1 VPGNLEILDVKG
13 KLDALLHALPKILIS
28 CLHAPVAQAAAAV
41 VTASAVGA
49 VTPAAV
55 TAAEHIQLSAA
66 VAAACRVT
74 WKLATTTDL
83 RRRLVACGVAQ
94 SLFAV
99 AARLPLLMPNCTGTT
114 AAHNDDQHKHSSTIT
129 TQQYATDLAD
139 DDHSSSTS
147 IHCYGALAA
156 LMPSTAVKDDAAAHT
171 TTTAINSTTGNST
184 LQSHL
189 HTLFDAAQYSLN
201 STACDMAA
209 TALAAAL
216 TTHAG
221 CRIAAAKTGLAPR
234 LSTLMQHP
242 RSSAV
247 VRLCAAAS
255 AHAFVRSEVD
265 RALLTAA
272 DCGPILVQAAAL
284 CGWAVEQLGSLL
296 QQGHQQKAAAAAS
309 AAASAAAAAVIDDV
323 SSVAAANSGEALL
336 RVKILVNNENAH
348 EDEDECDD
356 EDSSNGSGCNGW
368 KLGIA
373 GESRTLIRILEQVR
387 TCMFIFSSQMLT
399 VPLYDTPHR

>member
-13 KLDALLHALPKILIS
+13 KLDALLHALPRILNS
-28 CLHAPVAQAAAAV
+28 CLHTPVAQAAAAAAV
-41 VTASAVGA
+41 VTASLVGG

-55 TAAEHIQLSAA
+55 TTEHTQLSTA
-66 VAAACRVT
+66 VAAACRVI
-74 WKLATTTDL
+74 WKLATATDL
-83 RRRLVACGVAQ
+83 RRRLVACGAAQ

-99 AARLPLLMPNCTGTT
+99 AAKLPLLMPNGTGTT
-114 AAHNDDQHKHSSTIT
+114 AVHTDEQHNHSTTTSTKQHVTE
-129 TQQYATDLAD
+129 LAD
-139 DDHSSSTS
+139 DDHLSSTS

-156 LMPSTAVKDDAAAHT
+156 LMPSTAVKDDVAAH
-171 TTTAINSTTGNST
+171 TTAINSTGNNT

-189 HTLFDAAQYSLN
+189 HTLFDAAQYSPS

-255 AHAFVRSEVD
+255 AHAFVRSDVD

-296 QQGHQQKAAAAAS
+296 QQGHQQKAAAAAAS
-309 AAASAAAAAVIDDV
+309 DVDATAAAD
-323 SSVAAANSGEALL
+323 SGEALL
-336 RVKILVNNENAH
+336 KIRILDNESAH
-348 EDEDECDD
+348 EDDECD
-356 EDSSNGSGCNGW
+356 ESNSSNGSGSNGW

-387 TCMFIFSSQMLT
+387 SCIFYYKFKHDITKCAL
-399 VPLYDTPHR
+399 

>member
-1 VPGNLEILDVKG
+1 LEILDVKG
-13 KLDALLHALPKILIS
+13 KLDTLLHALPKILNS
-28 CLHAPVAQAAAAV
+28 CLHASPVVQAAAAV

-55 TAAEHIQLSAA
+55 TAAEHTQLTTA
-66 VAAACRVT
+66 VAAACRVI

-83 RRRLVACGVAQ
+83 RRRLVACGAAQ

-99 AARLPLLMPNCTGTT
+99 AARLPLLMPNGTGFS
-114 AAHNDDQHKHSSTIT
+114 AVHSDDQHKHSSIVT
-129 TQQYATDLAD
+129 TQQHATDLTD
-139 DDHSSSTS
+139 DDLLSSTS

-156 LMPSTAVKDDAAAHT
+156 LMPSTAVKDDVAAHT
-171 TTTAINSTTGNST
+171 TTTAINSTGNSIP
-184 LQSHL
+184 QSHL

-221 CRIAAAKTGLAPR
+221 CRIAAATAGLAPR

-242 RSSAV
+242 RSSAT

-265 RALLTAA
+265 RTLLTAA

-296 QQGHQQKAAAAAS
+296 QQGHQQKAAAAA
-309 AAASAAAAAVIDDV
+309 ASAAAAVVIDDV
-323 SSVAAANSGEALL
+323 SSVAAADSGEALL
-336 RVKILVNNENAH
+336 RVKILDNNENAH

-387 TCMFIFSSQMLT
+387 TCMSIFSSHMLT